1 MLAIERREDIM
12 NLIRA
17 EKSVRVN
24 ELALKYHVTEETIR
38 RDLDKLDK
46 EGKVKKTYGGAVL
59 EKPVSEDPSFSDRL
73 KVNMV
78 EKKTIGAKGA
88 ELIEDGETIFI
99 DMSTTSLEVIKA
111 VPSTVSITV
120 ITNSLEAILVLSQR
134 SNIRLVTI
142 GGTFDKANQFMGGA
156 MANKFIDHYY
166 VDKTFFSVK
175 GLSEIKGLTDSNEEI
190 AEIKSRMVNNAKEAI
205 LVVDSSKFG
214 HTALVSN
221 IQLKN
226 INRIVTECQVVER
239 WQKIFDKQGIEVIIA
254 N

>member
-12 NLIRA
+12 SLIRA

-46 EGKVKKTYGGAVL
+46 AGKVKKTYGGAVL

-73 KVNMV
+73 KVNMA
-78 EKKTIGAKGA
+78 EKKTIGAKAA

-111 VPSTVSITV
+111 VPSTVAITV
-120 ITNSLEAILVLSQR
+120 ITNSLEAIVVLSKR
-134 SNIRLVTI
+134 PNIRLVTI
-142 GGTFDKANQFMGGA
+142 GGTFDKANQSMGGP
-156 MANKFIDHYY
+156 MANAFIEHYF

-175 GLSEIKGLTDSNEEI
+175 GVSKVKGLTDTNEDV
-190 AEIKSRMVNNAKEAI
+190 AELKARMVKNAKEAI
-205 LVVDSSKFG
+205 LVVDGSKFG
-214 HTALVSN
+214 YTALMNN
-221 IQLKN
+221 IQLKD
-226 INRIVTECQVVER
+226 IHCLVTDHQIDPT
-239 WQKIFDKQGIEVIIA
+239 WQGIFDDNDIDVITTV
-254 N
+254 